1 MRWDLGYGAGLVTA
15 DDGVVVAAFPYDEV
29 ELGAERLGELDAT
42 QLEAT
47 HPGGHFVGIE
57 REEDVAE
64 LLDFALLVGT
74 GAATLEAVQLLVIE
88 VQMRLLTAASRLSVS
103 QVRWL
108 PQQPSPWGSS

>member
-1 MRWDLGYGAGLVTA
+1 MRWDLGCGAGLVTA
-15 DDGVVVAAFPYDEV
+15 YDGVVVAVLPDDEV

-88 VQMRLLTAASRLSVS
+88 VLDALADGSQQAVGLAGQVVATAALSV
-103 QVRWL
+103 
-108 PQQPSPWGSS
+108 G